1 MLRLPALPFLL
12 GLILALPLMSCA
24 LGSTSVDVEF
34 PPGGAPMNVHFSFI
48 ADIGDGE
55 LLNANADMPD
65 HGHGINTQPI
75 WKQLDDG
82 RWQIDGM
89 LLHMPGYWE
98 LMFDVR
104 RPDGSTE
111 QLIYPLTLDH

>member
-1 MLRLPALPFLL
+1 MLRLPVF
-12 GLILALPLMSCA
+12 LILFLAVGLGSCA
-24 LGSTSVDVEF
+24 LGPAPVAIEF
-34 PPGGAPMNVHFSFI
+34 PAGGAPMNQHFSFI
-48 ADIGDGE
+48 ADLGDGE
-55 LLNANADMPD
+55 LLHATADMPS
-65 HGHGINTQPI
+65 HGHGINTQPG
-75 WKQLDDG
+75 WRRLDDG
-82 RWQIDGM
+82 RWQVDGM